1 MNIDLYIFIIDLRLA
16 ASLISISAINSVSLI
31 ELMVNGNWGGGG
43 GVDATADV
51 IVIKSTAAPTP
62 PPAADLIS
70 DKSLLL
76 TDGDYDRRLR

>member
-1 MNIDLYIFIIDLRLA
+1 
-16 ASLISISAINSVSLI
+16 
-31 ELMVNGNWGGGG
+31 MVTGVGGG